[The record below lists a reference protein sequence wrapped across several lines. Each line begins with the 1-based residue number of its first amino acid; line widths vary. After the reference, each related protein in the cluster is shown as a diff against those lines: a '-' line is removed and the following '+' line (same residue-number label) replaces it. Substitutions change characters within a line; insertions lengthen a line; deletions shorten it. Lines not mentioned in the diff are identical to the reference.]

1 MFGRACNSVRPLAFS
16 GNPNDVIYQEKDL
29 PQSANIPE
37 EAASR
42 SATVSKATIRA
53 ARLLGLTNSALATI
67 LGLSEPTISRLSSA
81 SYRLEP
87 GSKPYELAL
96 LLIRLFRSLDAMVGG
111 EPQAMRSWMRSQ
123 NRALEGIPS
132 ERIRSVTGLVEA
144 VAYVDS
150 ARARI

>member
-1 MFGRACNSVRPLAFS
+1 MSQR
-16 GNPNDVIYQEKDL
+16 
-29 PQSANIPE
+29 QSIPA

-42 SATVSKATIRA
+42 AATVSKATIRA
-53 ARLLGLTNSALATI
+53 ARLLGLTNAALAAI

-81 SYRLEP
+81 AYRLEP

-111 EPQAMRSWMRSQ
+111 EPQAMRSWMGSE
-123 NRALEGIPS
+123 NRALDGIPS

-150 ARARI
+150 ARARV